1 MTQQRKVRLN
11 AAIYTRKSSEDG
23 LELDYNSLEAQ
34 WDSGRH
40 YINSHAPEGW
50 VHFDKRYEDGGFS
63 GGTIE
68 RPGLKSLIT
77 DVKNGLVDVIVVYKI
92 DRLTRSLLDF
102 AQLVEIFDKHNV
114 TFVSVTENFNT
125 TTPMGRLT
133 LNMLL
138 SFAQFEREIAG
149 ERIRDKFAASK
160 KKGIWMGGTPPLG
173 YDVKDR
179 KLVINQQESK
189 TVRFVFEQFLSHG
202 SVVKIVEQLDERCM
216 RTKSWTTQQGK
227 KRLGDKIDANVVMRI
242 LRNPLYKGVIS
253 HKGEH
258 FPGEHNA
265 IIAAEQWDA
274 VQAVIEDRNRRK
286 PNSNAPKGAAPY
298 LLRGLLT
305 DADGWAMTPGNGG
318 NKRTRRYRY
327 YVSTKAIKHG
337 YGSTEIKSLPAEQI
351 EELVLAQ
358 VKQFLVSPEMVN
370 LVHKKASAKERF
382 ISEDAVRKELQQFDS
397 IWGELFPQEQNRV
410 MQLIIQRI
418 QVSLDGLNITFQPNG
433 IMEVYEQITREQR
446 AS

>member
-1 MTQQRKVRLN
+1 MKLR
-11 AAIYTRKSSEDG
+11 A
-23 LELDYNSLEAQ
+23 
-34 WDSGRH
+34 H
-40 YINSHAPEGW
+40 
-50 VHFDKRYEDGGFS
+50 
-63 GGTIE
+63 
-68 RPGLKSLIT
+68 
-77 DVKNGLVDVIVVYKI
+77 VVYKI